1 MEILSIVH
9 PIHGIIGDVVTVLLC
24 AVLIIPAGFVF
35 FWAVV
40 GAYRATFCSPDED
53 PPVMPEKSI
62 LQSLP
67 LGAPRDGGNYIHN
80 GSEYVP
86 LHQTQAEELREWM
99 KGREKEK
106 QLAKMIDDD
115 GWEWRGEEH
124 RPHHSGME
132 MQITNDGPDDVEEED
147 EVERPDERMV
157 LVSE

>member
-1 MEILSIVH
+1 M
-9 PIHGIIGDVVTVLLC
+9 
-24 AVLIIPAGFVF
+24 
-35 FWAVV
+35 
-40 GAYRATFCSPDED
+40 
-53 PPVMPEKSI
+53 PVMPEKSI

-132 MQITNDGPDDVEEED
+132 MQITNDGPDDVEEE
-147 EVERPDERMV
+147 EEIEKPDERMV
-157 LVSE
+157 FVS